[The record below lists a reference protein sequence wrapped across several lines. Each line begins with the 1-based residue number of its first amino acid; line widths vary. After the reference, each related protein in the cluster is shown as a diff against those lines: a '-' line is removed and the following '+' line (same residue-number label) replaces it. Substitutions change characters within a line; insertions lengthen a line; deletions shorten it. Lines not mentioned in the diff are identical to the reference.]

1 VIDINGRNLIHIN
14 LAQDSVPDY
23 IKREILGES
32 FMRIRYVAFH
42 LFTFILLTSIVQ
54 SQSSTRG
61 FREQNQQDETLSN
74 SGGKYYALL
83 IANQEY
89 EDKRIRQLDEPL
101 KDAERLR
108 DVLKSHYNFLEQ
120 NITVLKN
127 PKRSDI
133 YLALQTMSDMLT
145 EQDNMLIFYA
155 GHGIFDERQQQGY
168 WLPADAKKNIRSDW
182 ISNSDI
188 RDNIRGVKAK
198 HTLIISD
205 ACFSGG
211 IFKTRR
217 VSDDAEISIRELDRL
232 PSRKAITSG
241 TLNEVPDKSVFV
253 EYLVKRLIENKDKYL
268 TSQRLFASFQ
278 EAVINNSPNRQTPQF
293 GVIHEV
299 GDEGGDFIFYRTE
312 VSRETP
318 KITSLTIS
326 SSVMDAEVYVDGKL
340 IGKASPYFR
349 FNDVK
354 PGPRNVEVRKKGYT
368 PYRKGII
375 VAENSD
381 NKMDVVLDAL
391 KYGSL
396 IVRTNLPATL
406 FINDNTNGTVD
417 GEKTFSEIIYGDYDI
432 KLQKPGYKVYAAR
445 VTINDNRDYVVDAT
459 LKPYSASLKLNGT
472 VFGKV
477 YVDGEF
483 VGNAPL
489 EKFEIPVG
497 KKTILVSKAGYID
510 YEREVDF
517 VADKQYTIPYT
528 LTPKTI
534 GSAMYR
540 SAIFPGSGQR
550 YQDRTTM
557 GFFYSVAFLG
567 AVGGVVKTQLDL
579 NERVDNFNT
588 FADIYINET
597 NPALIPYRKSNL
609 TIAESSKKKAED
621 LRNLAAAGL
630 AGVYLLNLLDIVLFE
645 PSYEDDISISF
656 LGNPSLHGPS
666 ISASIRF

>member
-1 VIDINGRNLIHIN
+1 
-14 LAQDSVPDY
+14 
-23 IKREILGES
+23 
-32 FMRIRYVAFH
+32 MRLRYVLFH
-42 LFTFILLTSIVQ
+42 TFTCIILTSVVL
-54 SQSSTRG
+54 SQTSTRG
-61 FREQNQQDETLSN
+61 FREQNQQDQNLS
-74 SGGKYYALL
+74 STGGKYYALL

-101 KDAERLR
+101 KDAEKLR
-108 DVLKSHYNFLEQ
+108 DVLKSYYSFSDQ

-133 YLALQTMSDMLT
+133 YLALQTMSDILS
-145 EQDNMLIFYA
+145 EHDNLLIFYA

-188 RDNIRGVKAK
+188 RDNIRGVKAR

-217 VSDDAEISIRELDRL
+217 VSDDAEISIKELDKL

-299 GDEGGDFIFYRTE
+299 GDEGGDFIFYRAD
-312 VSRETP
+312 VSRPVLKKT
-318 KITSLTIS
+318 TLTVL
-326 SSVMDAEVYVDGKL
+326 SSVMDAEVYVDGNL
-340 IGKASPYFR
+340 IGKANPYMKLE
-349 FNDVK
+349 NVK
-354 PGPRNVEVRKKGYT
+354 PGARTVEVRKKGFT
-368 PYRKGII
+368 PNRKGII
-375 VAENSD
+375 VAENYE
-381 NKMDVVLDAL
+381 NRLDFSL
-391 KYGSL
+391 EPLQYGNL
-396 IVRTNLPATL
+396 IIRTNLPASL
-406 FINDNTNGTVD
+406 LINDQSNGKVE
-417 GEKTFSEIIYGDYDI
+417 GEKVFPEMTYGEYDV
-432 KLQKPGYKVYAAR
+432 KLQKPGYKIYATR
-445 VTINDNRDYVVDAT
+445 VSINENRDYVVEAI
-459 LKPYSASLKLNGT
+459 LKPYAATLKLNGT

-477 YVDGEF
+477 YINGEF

-497 KKTILVSKAGYID
+497 KKTVLVSKAGYLD

-517 VADKQYTIPYT
+517 VADKLYTIPYT
-528 LTPKTI
+528 LLPKTI
-534 GSAMYR
+534 SSALFR

-550 YQDRTTM
+550 YQDRSTM
-557 GFFYSVAFLG
+557 GFFYSAAFLG
-567 AVGGVVKTQLDL
+567 AVGGVIKTQLDL
-579 NERVDNFNT
+579 NERVDNFNKY
-588 FADIYINET
+588 ADIYINET
-597 NPALIPYRKSNL
+597 DPSLIPFRKSDLN
-609 TIAESSKKKAED
+609 IAESSKKKAAD

-656 LGNPSLHGPS
+656 RGNPSPNGPS
-666 ISASIRF
+666 ITATIPF